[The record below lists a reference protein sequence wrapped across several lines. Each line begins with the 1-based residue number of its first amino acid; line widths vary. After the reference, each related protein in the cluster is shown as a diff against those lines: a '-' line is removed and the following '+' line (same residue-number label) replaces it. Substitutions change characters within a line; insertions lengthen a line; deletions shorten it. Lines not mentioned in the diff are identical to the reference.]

1 MGGKSAL
8 LLRENAARTREVLAA
23 IGRELREQ
31 YDDPQL
37 LSERLAELVRKIEQS
52 TNE

>member
-1 MGGKSAL
+1 M
-8 LLRENAARTREVLAA
+8 LREKAARTREVLAA
-23 IGRELREQ
+23 IGRGLRER
-31 YDDPQL
+31 YDAPKP